1 MALFQ
6 WEESLSVGLSDI
18 DRQHKQL
25 IEMIGKLDDEMRKG
39 KGKDILE
46 KILNGLVNYALM
58 HFETEEKYFLK
69 YGYPE
74 SENHRQIHKTFVEKV
89 STFKKQYAENQR
101 GLTIEVMDFLMDWL
115 KNHIKGEDKKYAP
128 FLQSKGLK

>member
-74 SENHRQIHKTFVEKV
+74 SENHRQIHKTFAE
-89 STFKKQYAENQR
+89 SKKSRPLKSNTQR
-101 GLTIEVMDFLMDWL
+101 I
-115 KNHIKGEDKKYAP
+115 NAA
-128 FLQSKGLK
+128 